1 MNETDLLQAK
11 RSYGQFNLTENPF
24 PYSPVPEDDVTI
36 FTDQKH
42 VKQALFDVLGTA
54 ISTGKS
60 NHLVVTGKYGNGKS
74 HTLKYGKKLV
84 QDSSNSIVG
93 YVPQPGNNF
102 LDIYHEFMYD
112 LGYEFF
118 RDLSHEYLAKVIEEQ
133 NIEIEEKIA
142 NGKDMEQAIEDGDI
156 ILSEVV
162 PIAIRQLKDIS
173 KFTDFARAFVHLV
186 YDDTSLYAW
195 QWLSGEGLRYEQRKE
210 MEIHT
215 DIDDD
220 NKAVKAFTSVKKL
233 FQYLDY
239 GQLCVFIDEFESI
252 GRLAPKKKQ
261 NVLNSLRHVMD
272 MNPRG
277 ISLVIACAP
286 EVWQDVMSEYHAF
299 AERIG
304 REVALRPLDEEK
316 TRILIDEYLEAY
328 SEEGENPVNP
338 FTDDAI
344 KVILQQ
350 SQGNI
355 RQVISR
361 CGRLLDQA
369 VDDRNDRI
377 DEEYINELEGN
388 RR

>member
-1 MNETDLLQAK
+1 MMNESDLLEEK
-11 RSYGQFNLTENPF
+11 RSYGSFNLKENPF

-36 FTDQKH
+36 FTDQEH
-42 VKQALFDVLGTA
+42 VKQALIDVLGTA
-54 ISTGKS
+54 VSTGKS

-74 HTLKYGKKLV
+74 HTLKYGKRLV
-84 QDSSNSIVG
+84 QSNSNSIVG
-93 YVPQPGNNF
+93 YVPQPGSNF

-118 RDLSHEYLAKVIEEQ
+118 RELSHEYLAEVINEQ
-133 NIEIEEKIA
+133 EIELEEGIA
-142 NGKDMEQAIEDGDI
+142 DGKDMEQAIEDGDI
-156 ILSEVV
+156 LLSEVIPV
-162 PIAIRQLKDIS
+162 AVRQLKDIS

-304 REVALRPLDEEK
+304 REVALKPLDQEK
-316 TRILIDEYLEAY
+316 TQILIGEYLEAY
-328 SEEGENPVNP
+328 SEEGKEVVNP
-338 FTDDAI
+338 FTDDAVQI
-344 KVILQQ
+344 ILRS

-355 RQVISR
+355 RQVISL
-361 CGRLLDQA
+361 CGRLLDRT
-369 VDDRNDRI
+369 VDEQKTTI
-377 DEEYINELEGN
+377 DGEFVSKYTDVQ
-388 RR
+388 